1 MCLREHF
8 IKSDMK
14 CTHSQSHA
22 QCASN
27 CLYCFNF
34 KKNSLAY
41 FISEYVFLSLVS
53 VYFVFVQSIVW
64 SLRCCVKQNDSLE
77 GFFWFEKM
85 KYRNDEWN
93 TNFNAFLCCCLS
105 KCSNSACTHM
115 RALFQC
121 TLYAV
126 NIRHKSVGK
135 SISAIEQTTTTT
147 I

>member
-1 MCLREHF
+1 MHSFTVTCTVCPKLF
-8 IKSDMK
+8 ILFQFQEKFSRLFHIK
-14 CTHSQSHA
+14 
-22 QCASN
+22 
-27 CLYCFNF
+27 
-34 KKNSLAY
+34 
-41 FISEYVFLSLVS
+41 VFLLLSRFG
-53 VYFVFVQSIVW
+53 YFVQSIVW

-85 KYRNDEWN
+85 KYRIDEWN

-135 SISAIEQTTTTT
+135 SISNRANNYDYHINLHN
-147 I
+147 